1 MKAECICHNKHRRI
15 RVLDVINN
23 VLTFINAIGIAF
35 LAWCV
40 LNMQDQIRTLFNR
53 EGDTAIKVSVVEKTL
68 EAREKIFSDHIA
80 WSLKYIK
87 HKPSSTN
94 TVTHVESTGGN

>member
-1 MKAECICHNKHRRI
+1 MRI
-15 RVLDVINN
+15 LDIINN
-23 VLTFINAIGIAF
+23 IVTFINAVGIAF
-35 LAWCV
+35 LALSL

-68 EAREKIFSDHIA
+68 EAREKIFSDHVA

>member
-1 MKAECICHNKHRRI
+1 MRI
-15 RVLDVINN
+15 LDIINN
-23 VLTFINAIGIAF
+23 IVTFINAVGIAF
-35 LAWCV
+35 LALSL

-68 EAREKIFSDHIA
+68 EAREKIFSDHVA
-80 WSLKYIK
+80 WSLKHIK

>member
-1 MKAECICHNKHRRI
+1 MKTESVRRRRHKFI
-15 RVLDVINN
+15 RMLDVINN
-23 VLTFINAIGIAF
+23 IVTFINAIGIAL
-35 LAWCV
+35 LALCM
-40 LNMQDQIRTLFNR
+40 LNIQDQIRTLFNR

-68 EAREKIFSDHIA
+68 EAREKIFSDHVA

>member
-1 MKAECICHNKHRRI
+1 MKAECICRHKRRRT

-35 LAWCV
+35 LALCV

-53 EGDTAIKVSVVEKTL
+53 EGDTAIKVSAVEKTL
-68 EAREKIFSDHIA
+68 ESREKIFSDHIA
-80 WSLKYIK
+80 WSLKHIK
-87 HKPSSTN
+87 HKQSSTN
-94 TVTHVESTGGN
+94 TVTDVESTGGN